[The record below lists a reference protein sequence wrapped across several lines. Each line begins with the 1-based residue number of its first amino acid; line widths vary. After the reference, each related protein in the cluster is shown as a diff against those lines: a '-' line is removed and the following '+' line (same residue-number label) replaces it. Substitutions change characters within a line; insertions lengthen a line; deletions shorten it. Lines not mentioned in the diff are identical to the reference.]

1 MTNNGGVLDTPPED
15 ELAAVCAS
23 GDNERVAELLAFGVD
38 PNSRIGHDSYIAVAS
53 RAGNHVA
60 LSRLIRAG
68 GKVSRPMLR
77 DAIAGGNPRC
87 ADKVLDELHYE
98 GVQLELDVEAS
109 QLLLERGF
117 TASLT
122 VDMLEWLKRQGVDLA
137 VRSAH
142 GTSLYELVQRDGGPA
157 EMVAYLQAFHEA

>member
-87 ADKVLDELHYE
+87 ADKVLDEL
-98 GVQLELDVEAS
+98 
-109 QLLLERGF
+109 
-117 TASLT
+117 LT
-122 VDMLEWLKRQGVDLA
+122 ND
-137 VRSAH
+137 
-142 GTSLYELVQRDGGPA
+142 ELVDISFPRGLA
-157 EMVAYLQAFHEA
+157 LLAFASDRL